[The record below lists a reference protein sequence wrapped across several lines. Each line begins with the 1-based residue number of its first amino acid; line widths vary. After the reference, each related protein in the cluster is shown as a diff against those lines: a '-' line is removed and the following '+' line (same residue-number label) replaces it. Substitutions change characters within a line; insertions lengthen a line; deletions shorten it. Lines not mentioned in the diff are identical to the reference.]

1 MKQAVILAGGKGT
14 RLAERL
20 QGLPKPLVDI
30 GGKPLLERQ
39 IEHLKQYGF
48 EQILIL
54 VNHGADQ
61 IIAFCNNKQNF
72 GIQIECI
79 DDGKPLGTAGSTIQ
93 ILPKLAENFLVV
105 YGDTMFDID
114 LDRFAA
120 FHADNAQAVATLFL
134 HPNDHPHD
142 SDLVHMD
149 EQNRITGFYPYPHNH
164 NYYLSNLVNAGM
176 YFFRKSALLSW
187 QGNTA
192 QLDFGKDLFPAL
204 IAKGVLLRGYNSPEY
219 IKDCGT
225 PKRLD
230 KVCADLESG
239 KIAASN
245 LRYRQ
250 KIVFL
255 DRDGT
260 INVPVDQ
267 LAHAEQFQLLP
278 GVAGAIGALNKSSY
292 RTVVVTNQPVIARG
306 ECTPEDVDLVHRKME
321 TLLGQEGAYVDRIY
335 YCPHHPDRGFPG
347 EVPSLKKI
355 CDCRKPAIGMLKTA
369 QQELNANL
377 SESWMIGDSTAD
389 LLAAQ
394 RAGARSI
401 LVETGNAGLDGK
413 YPALPYFIAPNLPMA
428 VRFILQDYLA
438 MLSYCQTL
446 IPQIEPGDLIFL
458 GGLARSGKST
468 LASCLKAALQ
478 EKNMGAIVLSA
489 DGWLKPVDQ
498 RGKTVLERYDVPAL
512 SKVVEHLATRDQE
525 MTLQQPVYNKL
536 EQQAGGFIKTLLKPA
551 DVVIVDGT
559 VALYLAQELTTAK
572 IHRWYVQFDET
583 LRRSR
588 VLAQYILRGKSPQEA
603 KAIYESRQQDEDLL
617 LEATK
622 KQASLVLDPPFCV
635 SLSPLASDSTLS
647 IVAP

>member
-20 QGLPKPLVDI
+20 QGLPKPLIDI

-72 GIQIECI
+72 GIAIECL

-93 ILPKLAENFLVV
+93 ILPQLAENFLVV

-120 FHADNAQAVATLFL
+120 FHAENANAGATLFL

-142 SDLVHMD
+142 SDLVQMD
-149 EQNRITGFYPYPHNH
+149 EQNQITGFYPYPHNP
-164 NYYLSNLVNAGM
+164 NQYLSNLVNAGM
-176 YFFRKSALLSW
+176 YFFRKSALMDW
-187 QGNTA
+187 QGNNA
-192 QLDFGKDLFPAL
+192 PLDFGKDLFPAL
-204 IAKGVLLRGYNSPEY
+204 IAKRVLLRGYNSPEY

-239 KIAASN
+239 KITASN
-245 LRYRQ
+245 LRYQQ

-260 INVPVDQ
+260 INAPVDQ
-267 LAHAEQFQLLP
+267 LARAEQFKLLP
-278 GVAGAIGALNKSSY
+278 GAASAIGALNKSGY

-306 ECTPEDVDLVHRKME
+306 ESTAQDVEQVHRKME
-321 TLLGQEGAYVDRIY
+321 TFLGQEGAYVDRIY
-335 YCPHHPDRGFPG
+335 YCPHHPDGGFPG
-347 EVPSLKKI
+347 EVPALKVA
-355 CDCRKPAIGMLKTA
+355 CDCRKPAIGMLQEA
-369 QQELNANL
+369 QQALNANF

-389 LLAAQ
+389 LLTAK
-394 RAGARSI
+394 RAGVRSV
-401 LVETGNAGLDGK
+401 LVETGNAGLDSK
-413 YPALPYFIAPNLPMA
+413 YLALPDYIAPNLPMA
-428 VRFILQDYLA
+428 VRFILEDFPA
-438 MLSYCQTL
+438 MLSYCEKIITP
-446 IPQIEPGDLIFL
+446 IAPGDLIFL
-458 GGLARSGKST
+458 AGLARSGKST
-468 LASCLKAALQ
+468 LASCLKEALQ
-478 EKNMGAIVLSA
+478 NKGICSVILSA
-489 DGWLKPVDQ
+489 DGWLKPVAQ
-498 RGKTVLERYDVPAL
+498 RGKTVLERYDLPAL
-512 SKVVEHLATRDQE
+512 RKVLEQLATRQQE
-525 MTLQQPVYNKL
+525 MMLGQPVYNKL
-536 EQQAGGFIKTLLKPA
+536 AQQADGLIQSFIKPS

-559 VALYLAQELTTAK
+559 IALHLAQEMGAV
-572 IHRWYVQFDET
+572 IMHRWYVQLDES

-588 VLAQYILRGKSPQEA
+588 VLAQYALRGKSPQEA
-603 KAIYESRQQDEDLL
+603 QAIYDSRQQDEDLL
-617 LEATK
+617 LEAIK
-622 KQASLVLDPPFCV
+622 NEAHLVLEPPFCFSLTPLTPES
-635 SLSPLASDSTLS
+635 SLSKK
-647 IVAP
+647 AP

>member
-1 MKQAVILAGGKGT
+1 MKQAIILAGGKGT

-20 QGLPKPLVDI
+20 LGLPKPLIDI

-39 IEHLKQYGF
+39 IELLKQYGF

-61 IIAFCNNKQNF
+61 IITFCNDKQNF
-72 GIQIECI
+72 GIAIECI

-120 FHADNAQAVATLFL
+120 FHAQNTSSGATLFL

-142 SDLVHMD
+142 SDLVQMD
-149 EQNRITGFYPYPHNH
+149 EQNQITGFYPYPHNP
-164 NYYLSNLVNAGM
+164 NQYLSNLVNAGM
-176 YFFRKSALLSW
+176 YFFRKSALLDW

-192 QLDFGKDLFPAL
+192 LLDFGKDLFPAL
-204 IAKGVLLRGYNSPEY
+204 IAKGILLRGYNSPEY

-239 KIAASN
+239 KIAESN
-245 LRYRQ
+245 LRYQQ

-267 LAHAEQFQLLP
+267 LAHAEQFALLP
-278 GVAGAIGALNKSSY
+278 GAAGAIGALNKSSY

-306 ECTPEDVDLVHRKME
+306 ECTSEQVDLVHHKME

-347 EVPSLKKI
+347 EVLSLKKM
-355 CDCRKPAIGMLKTA
+355 CDCRKPAMGMLKTA

-394 RAGARSI
+394 RAGVRSI

-413 YPALPYFIAPNLPMA
+413 YPALPDFIAPNLPMA
-428 VRFILQDYLA
+428 VRFILQDYQA

-446 IPQIEPGDLIFL
+446 ISQIEPGDLIFL

-478 EKNMGAIVLSA
+478 ENNIGAVIFSA

-498 RGKTVLERYDVPAL
+498 RGKTVLERYDVPVL
-512 SKVVEHLATRDQE
+512 SKLIEQLTARKQE
-525 MTLQQPVYNKL
+525 MTLEQPIYNKL
-536 EQQAGGFIKTLLKPA
+536 KQQAHGFIQGAVKPT

-559 VALYLAQELTTAK
+559 IALYLAQEHTTAK
-572 IHRWYVQFDET
+572 MHRWFVQFDES

-588 VLAQYILRGKSPQEA
+588 VLVQYALRGKSLQEA
-603 KAIYESRQQDEDLL
+603 GAIYESRQQDEDLL

-622 KQASLVLDPPFCV
+622 KQASLILDPPFCI
-635 SLSPLASDSTLS
+635 SLSPLTSDSTLS